1 MAVASE
7 LHRDDYWDR
16 TGLAVL
22 IAAVLIGPLSWL
34 FDLQT
39 SYSLVKWTCSENRR
53 WILIAVSCASLT
65 TVAVGTALSW
75 MCFARLRA
83 RANEAGSDRIDRS
96 YFLALSGLML
106 NLFFG
111 LLILTSLVPRM
122 VLSPC
127 E

>member
-7 LHRDDYWDR
+7 LHRDEYWDR
-16 TGLAVL
+16 AGLAVL

-39 SYSLVKWTCSENRR
+39 SYSLVKWTCSQDRR
-53 WILIAVSCASLT
+53 WMLIAVSCASLT
-65 TVAVGTALSW
+65 TVAIGTALSW
-75 MCFARLRA
+75 LCFSRLRA
-83 RANEAGSDRIDRS
+83 RADEEGSQRIDRS
-96 YFLALSGLML
+96 YLLALSGLTL

-111 LLILTSLVPRM
+111 LLILTSLVPRI